1 MILQEY
7 VEVKIN
13 SRNFDYYKSL
23 IPNIKNNKVYKINVN
38 DLFYGSHTKIKVC
51 CDICKSESYKPY
63 RQYKLSFDKY
73 NLYCCSPKCA
83 QLKNKITN
91 LERYGVINVFQ
102 SDIIKNKIIETNL
115 LKYGVSYPSQSSHI
129 RSKIINTLRS
139 NYGVSNLMDSEI
151 IISRIHNTNLL
162 KYGNIIYNCSDIAKD
177 LRIKNNRQIPDCD
190 RSEFEKYQIKV
201 RYLTNKVKSILYEN
215 WNGFDYYDNEFIKD
229 NSINYKFYNRNY
241 PTIDHKI
248 SIYYGFM
255 NNINPEII
263 GNLEN
268 LCVTK
273 RGINSKKNNKNEDFF
288 MN

>member
-7 VEVKIN
+7 VDVKIN

-23 IPNIKNNKVYKINVN
+23 IPNIKNNKVYKVLVN
-38 DLFYGSHTKIKVC
+38 DIFSGSHTKILVSCDVC
-51 CDICKSESYKPY
+51 NSNYEKPY
-63 RQYKLSFDKY
+63 RQYKSSFDKY
-73 NLYCCSPKCA
+73 NMYCCSPKCA

-91 LERYGVINVFQ
+91 LEKYGVSNVFQ

-139 NYGVSNLMDSEI
+139 NYGVSNPIYSEYI
-151 IISRIHNTNLL
+151 INKINNTNLL
-162 KYGNIIYNCSDIAKD
+162 KYGNIIYNCSNIAKD

-215 WNGFDYYDNEFIKD
+215 WNGFDYYDNEFIR
-229 NSINYKFYNRNY
+229 NNINYKFYNKNY

-268 LCVTK
+268 LCITK
-273 RGINSKKNNKNEDFF
+273 RGINSKKNNKNEVFF
-288 MN
+288 TN

>member
-23 IPNIKNNKVYKINVN
+23 IPNTKNNKVYKINVN

-129 RSKIINTLRS
+129 RSKIINTLQK
-139 NYGVSNLMDSEI
+139 NYGVANPMYSKIIKKRLYDTCIIKYNSGSYLSSNEYI
-151 IISRIHNTNLL
+151 N
-162 KYGNIIYNCSDIAKD
+162 Y
-177 LRIKNNRQIPDCD
+177 RIKNGTKIPDFMKSD
-190 RSEFEKYQIKV
+190 FKIYQDKV
-201 RYLTNKVKSILYEN
+201 RYLTNKIKDTIFYD
-215 WNGFDYYDNEFIKD
+215 WDGYDFYDNEYIKC
-229 NSINYKFYNRNY
+229 NLELNPSNGEY
-241 PTIDHKI
+241 PTMDHKI
-248 SIYYGFM
+248 SIYYGFN
-255 NNINPEII
+255 NNIDINFMASSDNIVI
-263 GNLEN
+263 
-268 LCVTK
+268 TK
-273 RGINSKKNNKNEDFF
+273 RFINSKKHTKSIFD
-288 MN
+288 